1 MSQRPAAFIV
11 DNFLSADK
19 WQYITDHVNQSNFL
33 STDSFNEW
41 RDSFYEEIIGWI
53 DERTQEMG
61 IWQDHWKQT
70 IPLYSFINTCPVG
83 FDREVAN
90 DGYHMDYGSYV
101 YYIHP
106 QWGDNWGGRLKLRDC
121 EVDTLQPTPNRFV
134 WINPGIWHGIEVTNS
149 NATNN
154 RITVVGWPEGCV
166 ENATCDRIINT
177 NTGN

>member
-90 DGYHMDYGSYV
+90 DGYHMDMFIT
-101 YYIHP
+101 YIHS
-106 QWGDNWGGRLKLRDC
+106 GVIIG
-121 EVDTLQPTPNRFV
+121 
-134 WINPGIWHGIEVTNS
+134 
-149 NATNN
+149 
-154 RITVVGWPEGCV
+154 V
-166 ENATCDRIINT
+166 ED
-177 NTGN
+177 